1 MSKAIENIRRD
12 LVLSSDEKVKKS
24 GEKFFKEPVK
34 FYGVR
39 SALVHVLA
47 KEHYK
52 NLPDKSK
59 SIVFDLCGELWQSG
73 YLEESI
79 IACDWSYYVHKQ
91 YTTGDFKIFGKWVSE
106 YVSNWASCDTL
117 CNHSVG
123 TLTMMYPECLAG
135 LKKWALSE
143 NRWVRRAAAVS
154 LIIPARKG
162 LFLNEIFEIADI
174 LIMDKDDLVQKGY
187 GWMLKA
193 ASQAYQ
199 KDVFDYVMRNRA
211 RMPRTSLRYSIE
223 KMTFEMRNRAMK
235 KEVGSR
241 KP

>member
-1 MSKAIENIRRD
+1 MTMAIENIRKD
-12 LVLSSDEKVKKS
+12 LVASSDEKVKKS

-34 FYGVR
+34 FHGVR
-39 SALVHVLA
+39 SARVHLLA

-52 NLPDKSK
+52 KLTDKSK
-59 SIVFDLCGELWQSG
+59 SIVFDLSEELWQSG

-91 YTTGDFKIFGKWVSE
+91 YTNADFKVFGEWVSE
-106 YVSNWASCDTL
+106 YVSNWAACDTL

-123 TLTMMYPECLAG
+123 TLAMMYPECLEG
-135 LKKWALSE
+135 LKEWAHSE
-143 NRWVRRAAAVS
+143 NRWLRRASAVS

-162 LFLNEIFEIADI
+162 LFLDEIFEIADI
-174 LIMDKDDLVQKGY
+174 IIMDKEDLVQKGY

-193 ASQAYQ
+193 ASQAHP
-199 KDVFDYVMRNRA
+199 KDVFDYVMKNKA
-211 RMPRTSLRYSIE
+211 RMPRTAFRYSIE
-223 KMTFEMRNRAMK
+223 KMTMDMRNRAME

-241 KP
+241 